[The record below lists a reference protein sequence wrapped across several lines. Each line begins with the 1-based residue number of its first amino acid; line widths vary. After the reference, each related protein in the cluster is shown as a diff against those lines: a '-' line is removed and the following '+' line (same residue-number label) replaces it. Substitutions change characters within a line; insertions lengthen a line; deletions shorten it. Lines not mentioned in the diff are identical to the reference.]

1 MKEEHH
7 LFRAFLLINT
17 EIGSESDVIKDLM
30 KIKGVQ
36 NAYPCYGVYDV
47 IAEIKHKTMDGLKE
61 IATWKVRK
69 LDNVRS
75 MLTMIVV
82 EGTIG

>member
-7 LFRAFLLINT
+7 LFRAVLLINT
-17 EIGSESDVIKDLM
+17 EIGSESDVIKNLM

-47 IAEIKHKTMDGLKE
+47 IAEIKHKTIDGLKE
-61 IATWKVRK
+61 IVTWQVRK
-69 LDNVRS
+69 IDNVRS
-75 MLTMIVV
+75 TLTMIIVK
-82 EGTIG
+82 